1 MTEYPPDGVS
11 GLQHDTDCWCD
22 KRLHLHA
29 GFSRGTPPVKRGLTV
44 EDILRLCED
53 EGIEA
58 RLVTRVMFF
67 VLKHPEVA
75 KVFGLE
81 SKGG

>member
-1 MTEYPPDGVS
+1 MTEYPPDGVA
-11 GLQHDTDCWCD
+11 GIQHDLDCWCD

-29 GFSRGTPPVKRGLTV
+29 GFSGAHPRQKAGLSV
-44 EDILRLCED
+44 EDILKLCED
-53 EGIEA
+53 YGIDPRE
-58 RLVTRVMFF
+58 VTRVMFF